1 MIDVGVL
8 TLGRRDSLFEARR
21 RAFSLVRAL
30 GGGEN
35 HAVALASEV
44 SEIGR
49 WFMAHARQPTLH
61 VSGTGSG
68 LDAELVLRFVSAE
81 PLGAE
86 ALAGTPLRVRRVGQG
101 SNSHAVELRTPAPG
115 AEWHEDEIEALRE
128 ILTRQ
133 TRDELLDSLRANN
146 AALAAASARAD
157 AAARAKSDFLAN
169 MSHEI
174 RTPMNAILGLCHLTL
189 RMELGGQQRDYLE
202 KIEGSAR
209 HLLGIINDILDFS
222 KIEAGKLSVEQI
234 DFVLDEVLENV
245 SNLIAEKCAAKGLE
259 LVIDVDRAVP
269 RKLVGDPMR
278 LGQVLIN
285 YANNAVKFT
294 ERGEIAISVRV
305 VAEDAE
311 SLMLRF
317 AVRDTGI
324 GLSEEQRSRLFQS
337 FEQADSSTTRRYG
350 GTGLGLAISRGI
362 AESLGGGV
370 GVESTPGEGST
381 FWFTARIGRSV
392 SENTAPAILAAD
404 LAGLTALVIDDH
416 EHART
421 VLRALLEDIGLCVD
435 VAPSGEVGLARIVEA
450 SQAGTPYA
458 FAFID
463 WRMPGM
469 DGLEVGRRL
478 RDAQLPKPP
487 IPVMVT
493 AFGRDDVVGAA
504 AEVGI
509 TSIVTKP
516 VNASTVF
523 DCVARGLD
531 ARPSRRAAA
540 RRAADP
546 LAALRALAGARVL
559 LVEDNELNQEV
570 ATALLRQVGL
580 VVEVAENGQ
589 LAVEAVQR
597 TTYDVVLMD
606 MHMPVM
612 DGLTATRAIRALP
625 GFGALPILAMTAN
638 VMQGDRERCLA
649 AGMNAHVA
657 KPIEPAE
664 LASTLLAWVAPR
676 AGLGVAAEADTT
688 VDLLRS
694 KPPSVRV
701 SSPVA
706 EGVKADEDPLIAA
719 ARGAGLE
726 VDAAL
731 RRMLGD
737 RALYASMVRRFAER
751 QRDFDAQLAR
761 TLDAGEIDV
770 AERLAHTLKGL
781 AANVGAVVLA
791 REAGALEAT
800 LRERA
805 PRDTVD
811 VQAARTSVC
820 LAELLEVIAPSRA
833 AADEEPVHEAVDAG
847 ALAEVTARLRALLED
862 ADAEAIE
869 VFGAHRTL
877 LRAGYPAHF
886 DALSA
891 AADAFDID
899 ALLDALRAASSPG

>member
-1 MIDVGVL
+1 V
-8 TLGRRDSLFEARR
+8 
-21 RAFSLVRAL
+21 
-30 GGGEN
+30 GGE
-35 HAVALASEV
+35 
-44 SEIGR
+44 
-49 WFMAHARQPTLH
+49 
-61 VSGTGSG
+61 GSG
-68 LDAELVLRFVSAE
+68 PDARLVLRFVASA
-81 PLGAE
+81 PLGVA
-86 ALAGTPLRVRRVGQG
+86 ALAVAPPGARRAAMDGSVREVALGC
-101 SNSHAVELRTPAPG
+101 PAPG
-115 AEWHEDEIEALRE
+115 AEWHDDEIEALRE

-222 KIEAGKLSVEQI
+222 KIEAGKLSVEHI

-245 SNLIAEKCAAKGLE
+245 SNLIAEKCATKGLE
-259 LVIDVDRAVP
+259 LVVDVDRAVP
-269 RKLVGDPMR
+269 RELVGDPMR

-305 VAEDAE
+305 VAEDAQ
-311 SLMLRF
+311 SLLLRF

-370 GVESTPGEGST
+370 GVESAPGEGST
-381 FWFTARIGRSV
+381 FWFTARLGRSA
-392 SENTAPAILAAD
+392 SEVTAPAILAAD
-404 LAGLTALVIDDH
+404 LAGLTALVVDDH

-421 VLRALLEDIGLCVD
+421 VLRALLEDIGLRVD
-435 VAPSGEVGLARIVEA
+435 VAPSGEVGLARLLEA
-450 SQAGTPYA
+450 SQAGNPYS
-458 FAFID
+458 FAFLD
-463 WRMPGM
+463 WMMPGM
-469 DGLEVGRRL
+469 DGLELGRRMNE
-478 RDAQLPKPP
+478 AQLPKPP
-487 IPVMVT
+487 VTVIVT
-493 AFGRDDVVGAA
+493 AFGREDVVGAA
-504 AEVGI
+504 QEVGI
-509 TSIVTKP
+509 GSILTKP
-516 VNASTVF
+516 VNASMVF

-531 ARPSRRAAA
+531 AAPARRAAA
-540 RRAADP
+540 RRVADP
-546 LAALRALAGARVL
+546 LAGLRAIAGARVL

-570 ATALLRQVGL
+570 ATALLVQAGL
-580 VVEVAENGQ
+580 VVDVAENGQ

-597 TTYDVVLMD
+597 TAYDVVLMD

-612 DGLTATRAIRALP
+612 DGLNATRAIRALP

-664 LASTLLAWVAPR
+664 LAATLLAWVSPR
-676 AGLGVAAEADTT
+676 AGLGVLPDGAPAMPGAD
-688 VDLLRS
+688 LS
-694 KPPSVRV
+694 PSGRPSSMRV
-701 SSPVA
+701 SSPPLEAAVSDDDTWIEVA
-706 EGVKADEDPLIAA
+706 KA
-719 ARGAGLE
+719 AGLE

-737 RALYASMVRRFAER
+737 RGLYASMLRRFAER

-761 TLDAGEIDV
+761 TLDEGALDV

-781 AANVGAVVLA
+781 AANVGATALA

-805 PRDTVD
+805 PRDTIEVH
-811 VQAARTSVC
+811 AARTGVC
-820 LAELLEVIAPSRA
+820 LAELLGVLAPTRVVPDEVSQAGP
-833 AADEEPVHEAVDAG
+833 VDAE
-847 ALAEVTARLRALLED
+847 ALAAVTSRLRALLED

-869 VFGAHRTL
+869 LFGAHRAL
-877 LRAGYPAHF
+877 LRAAYPAHF
-886 DALSA
+886 DALSS
-891 AADAFDID
+891 AADSFDTD
-899 ALLDALRAASSPG
+899 ALLDALRAAAAPG